1 MSWKIPLFKTYW
13 DETDIESVTNVI
25 KRGSYWATGPEIK
38 EFEEKIVGYVGTKY
52 AVTFNSGTSA
62 LHALLLAY
70 DLKQGDEVIVPSFTF
85 ITTANAPLFVG
96 AKPVFA
102 EIEDRTYGLDPED
115 VKKRITPKTKAIIPI
130 HYGGCP
136 CLIREL
142 KEIAEDHN
150 LLLIEDAAESLGAKI
165 NDNKVGTFGDS
176 AMFSFCQNKVIS
188 TGEGGAIT
196 TDSKEIYEKLKLIR
210 SHGRLETQ
218 DYFSSTE
225 YMDYVTLGYN
235 FRMPTMNAALG
246 LSQLKKIDKVI
257 KMRRDK
263 AEYMT
268 KKLSRIKEITLP
280 TAPPDYFH
288 VYQMYTIRI
297 DGTRQIRDRLI
308 QYLGD
313 KGIST
318 KVYFEP
324 VHLSYFYK
332 NKFGFK
338 GGDLPV
344 TERIADQVLT
354 FHTHPLLKNEEIDY
368 ISEEIDKFFSE
379 AI

>member
-13 DETDIESVTNVI
+13 DEEDIKSVTNVI
-25 KRGSYWATGPEIK
+25 KRGSHWATGPEIQ
-38 EFEEKIVGYVGTKY
+38 EFEERISEYIGIRYV
-52 AVTFNSGTSA
+52 VTFNSGTSA

-70 DLKQGDEVIVPSFTF
+70 DLKQGDEIIVPSFTF
-85 ITTANAPLFVG
+85 IATANAPLFVG
-96 AKPVFA
+96 AKPVLA
-102 EIEDRTYGLDPED
+102 EIEDKTYGLDSED
-115 VKKRITPKTKAIIPI
+115 VKERITAKTKAIMPI
-130 HYGGCP
+130 HYGGCS

-165 NDNKVGTFGDS
+165 KEKKVGTFGDS

-218 DYFSSTE
+218 DYFTSTG
-225 YMDYVTLGYN
+225 YIDYVTLGYN
-235 FRMPTMNAALG
+235 FRMPTMTAALG

-268 KKLSRIKEITLP
+268 KKISKITEITLP
-280 TAPPDYFH
+280 TPLPDYFH
-288 VYQMYTIRI
+288 VYQMYAIKI
-297 DGTRQIRDRLI
+297 NENLRDDLMKH
-308 QYLGD
+308 LSES
-313 KGIST
+313 GILT
-318 KVYFEP
+318 KVYFPP
-324 VHLSYFYK
+324 VHLTHFYRG
-332 NKFGFK
+332 KFGYK
-338 GGDLPV
+338 GGELPI
-344 TERIADQVLT
+344 TEGVSDKVLSLPMYPILT
-354 FHTHPLLKNEEIDY
+354 EKEIDY
-368 ISEEIDKFFSE
+368 IAEKINNFLEGE
-379 AI
+379 R

>member
-1 MSWKIPLFKTYW
+1 MTWKLPLFKTYW
-13 DETDIESVTNVI
+13 DEEDLKNVTKVI

-38 EFEEKIVGYVGTKY
+38 EFEEKIAEYVGAKY
-52 AVTFNSGTSA
+52 AITFNSGTSA

-85 ITTANAPLFVG
+85 IATANAPLFVG

-142 KEIAEDHN
+142 KEIAEDRN

-165 NDNKVGTFGDS
+165 NDKKVGTFGDS

-196 TDSKEIYEKLKLIR
+196 TDSKEVYEKLKLIR

-225 YMDYVTLGYN
+225 YMDYIILGYN

-338 GGDLPV
+338 RGDLPV
-344 TERIADQVLT
+344 TERLSDQVLT